1 MNCLFHKFK
10 VVEKKGRQSERM
22 KGEEGGRG
30 EEEKEEEE
38 KKENKGGE
46 EEGEG

>member
-1 MNCLFHKFK
+1 MNYCLFHKFK

-22 KGEEGGRG
+22 KGEGGRG
-30 EEEKEEEE
+30 EREKEEEE